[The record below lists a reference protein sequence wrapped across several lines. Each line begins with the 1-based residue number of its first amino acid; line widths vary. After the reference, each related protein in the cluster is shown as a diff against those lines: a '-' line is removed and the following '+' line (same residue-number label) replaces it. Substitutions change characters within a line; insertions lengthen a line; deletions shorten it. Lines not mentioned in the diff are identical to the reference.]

1 MGKNMQEF
9 LSKCLVFAENP
20 ENSDKESTGL
30 MMVNK
35 SIKNYMVSYEGWFMA
50 LIGFICMFSV
60 FASPAVI
67 LPLIYGEVMDEF
79 GWTRSEATMVFTYKN
94 IFTAVVSLFLIG
106 PIVQRFGLRV
116 VIVGSCITVGVGMLA
131 FLFVNSLTTYYIVG
145 SIMGI
150 GMGGVFVGVGIF
162 ISRWFYRNQGLALG
176 IVLSGTSIGGF
187 IFPIITAALI
197 DAFGWRVAVAGISLG
212 IWFIALPL
220 YLWKAK
226 ENPSELDILP
236 EAANTSSDFELIE
249 KIKAADLGHELYDLL
264 RHPMFWLASA
274 SIFLVA
280 VVDFGM
286 LQHTMLYVERDL
298 GLDRKLA
305 VFSLSAIFAVSLAG
319 KLCAGWFYDRTSIMG
334 IRIWYLFMSA
344 TVLLALSVQGVLSL
358 AVFAIARGIAHG
370 GFVSEMMIMAKH
382 CFGPRLMNQV
392 GPIFYGFFVIG
403 AAVGPMILS
412 IMYDHFGGYT
422 EGFVL
427 FAGLGALA
435 AGLLLWVR
443 PMYRERLIAIES
455 RVG

>member
-1 MGKNMQEF
+1 M
-9 LSKCLVFAENP
+9 AY
-20 ENSDKESTGL
+20 
-30 MMVNK
+30 K
-35 SIKNYMVSYEGWFMA
+35 SIKNYMLSYEGWFMA
-50 LIGFICMFSV
+50 FIGFTCMFCV

-94 IFTAVVSLFLIG
+94 IFTAFITLFLVG
-106 PIVQRFGLRV
+106 PIVERFGLRV
-116 VIVGSCITVGVGMLA
+116 VIVGSCMAVGVGMLW
-131 FLFVNSLTTYYIVG
+131 FLFVNSLTMYYVAG

-162 ISRWFYRNQGLALG
+162 VSRWFYRNQGLALG
-176 IVLSGTSIGGF
+176 IVLAGTSVGGF
-187 IFPIITAALI
+187 IFPIITAILI
-197 DAFGWRVAVAGISLG
+197 DAFDWRVAVAGISLG
-212 IWFIALPL
+212 IWLVALPL

-236 EAANTSSDFELIE
+236 EAAKTSSDPELIQ
-249 KIKAADLGHELYDLL
+249 KIRAADLNYELYDLL

-280 VVDFGM
+280 LVDFGL
-286 LQHTMLYVERDL
+286 LQHTMLYVERDV
-298 GLDRKLA
+298 GLDRNLA
-305 VFSLSAIFAVSLAG
+305 VLSLSAIFAVSLAG
-319 KLCAGWFYDRTSIMG
+319 KLLAGWFYDRTSILG
-334 IRIWYLFMSA
+334 IRIWYLFMA
-344 TVLLALSVQGVLSL
+344 VTVLLAFSVQGVLSL

-382 CFGPRLMNQV
+382 CFGPRLMNRV

-403 AAVGPMILS
+403 AAMGPMILS

-427 FAGLGALA
+427 FTGLGLLA

-455 RVG
+455 KAGQRILPAQRNPL